1 MSEALGRIGGMTDLA
16 TRLGELEELARSV
29 ACEVLDAG
37 ALRMLRDAELVAV
50 LSLAGR
56 VQRLVEAVLVEAV
69 GEVDDRHENPV
80 PGEARIA
87 HRFGCHN
94 VSELVQ
100 RATRLSPTSVGRL
113 AKVAKA
119 IRQPVSL
126 IGEMLEPT
134 LPALRSA
141 VRDGVVGVDG
151 ALAIAGPLLATGS
164 RASRED
170 LLTADRVLSAEARG
184 EGPDAAP
191 PACADMLRVQ
201 AQVWAMVL
209 DPDGA
214 EPRESVT
221 LRKRAFTLGVATEHG
236 VPVRRML
243 MPEVAA
249 QFHRIADAVLNPR
262 VAPDAVPGVR
272 FAERDDTGPDD
283 DLPTPVDTR
292 TRAQKHHDVLAM
304 ALGVAASSELLPT
317 IGGAAPTLVV
327 TVRQEDLVTGRGW
340 AHIDGATEPVP
351 LTTATHTG
359 CAGVIQRVALNR
371 AGRITALDT
380 EERVFNR
387 HQRRAI
393 AARDGGCLIPGCGV
407 PAGWCEIHHVT
418 EHARGGPTH
427 TDNGVLLCWH
437 HHRFLDHHGWII
449 RMNHGVPE
457 VKAPSWIDPYGRWR
471 AATTS
476 PTRLL
481 TAVTRT

>member
-1 MSEALGRIGGMTDLA
+1 MTDLA
-16 TRLGELEELARSV
+16 TRLVELEELARLV

-37 ALRMLRDAELVAV
+37 ALRMLRDAELVEV
-50 LSLAGR
+50 LSAAGR
-56 VQRLVEAVLVEAV
+56 VQRLVEAVLIEAV
-69 GEVDDRHENPV
+69 GEVEERHDNPT
-80 PGEARIA
+80 GDGRIA

-100 RATRLSPTSVGRL
+100 RATMLSPSSVGRF

-119 IRQPVSL
+119 TRPPVSL
-126 IGEMLEPT
+126 IGEVLEPT
-134 LPALRSA
+134 LPALRA
-141 VRDGVVGVDG
+141 ALGDGVVGVDG
-151 ALAIAGPLLATGS
+151 ALAIAGPLLSTGS

-170 LLTADRVLSAEARG
+170 VLTADRVLADVARG

-191 PACADMLRVQ
+191 PACADHLRVQ
-201 AQVWAMVL
+201 AQVWAIAL

-214 EPRESVT
+214 QPRENVV
-221 LRKRAFTLGVATEHG
+221 LRKRGFTLGVATEHG
-236 VPVRRML
+236 VPVRGMR

-262 VAPDAVPGVR
+262 VDSDAVPGVR

-283 DLPTPVDTR
+283 DLPAPVDTR

-327 TVRQEDLVTGRGW
+327 TVREEDLVAGRGW
-340 AHIDGATEPVP
+340 AHLDTTPVP
-351 LTTATHTG
+351 LATATHTG

-371 AGRITALDT
+371 DGRITALGT

-407 PAGWCEIHHVT
+407 PAAWCEIHHVT
-418 EHARGGPTH
+418 EHSRGGPTH

-437 HHRFLDHHGWII
+437 HHRFLDHNGWSI
-449 RMNHGVPE
+449 RMNHGIPE
-457 VKAPSWIDPYGRWR
+457 VKAPNWIDPYGRWR
-471 AATTS
+471 ATTTS

>member
-1 MSEALGRIGGMTDLA
+1 MSEVLGRIGGMTDLA
-16 TRLGELEELARSV
+16 TRLRELETLARAIASDV
-29 ACEVLDAG
+29 VGDG
-37 ALRMLRDAELVAV
+37 ASRMLRDAELVDV
-50 LSLAGR
+50 LSLAGQ
-56 VQRLVEAVLVEAV
+56 VQRLVEAVLIEAV
-69 GEVDDRHENPV
+69 GEVEERHENPD
-80 PGEARIA
+80 GGDGRIA

-100 RATRLSPTSVGRL
+100 RATRVSPSSVGRF
-113 AKVAKA
+113 AKAAKA

-134 LPALRSA
+134 LPALRA
-141 VRDGVVGVDG
+141 ALRDGVVGMDG
-151 ALAIAGPLLATGS
+151 ALAIAGPLLSTGS

-170 LLTADRVLSAEARG
+170 VLTADRVLAAEARG

-191 PACADMLRVQ
+191 PACTDMLRVQ

-214 EPRESVT
+214 QPRENVL

-236 VPVRRML
+236 VPVRGML

-249 QFHRIADAVLNPR
+249 QFQRIADAVMNPR
-262 VAPDAVPGVR
+262 VDSDTVPGVR
-272 FAERDDTGPDD
+272 FSDASD
-283 DLPTPVDTR
+283 DLPAPTDTR
-292 TRAQKHHDVLAM
+292 TRAQNHHDVLAM

-327 TVRQEDLVTGRGW
+327 TVRQEDLVAGRGY
-340 AHIDGATEPVP
+340 AHLDTTPVP
-351 LTTATHTG
+351 LTVAHHTG
-359 CAGVIQRVALNR
+359 CAGVVQRVVLDTR
-371 AGRITALDT
+371 GRITALGT

-387 HQRRAI
+387 RQRRAI

-407 PAGWCEIHHVT
+407 PAAWCEIHHVT

-437 HHRFLDHHGWII
+437 HHRFLDHGGWRI
-449 RMNHGVPE
+449 RMNHGIPE
-457 VKAPSWIDPYGRWR
+457 VKAPSWIDPYVRWR
-471 AATTS
+471 PTTTS

-481 TAVTRT
+481 NAVLRT